1 MNLTRNQT
9 IVAALSLCIFI
20 ALPWSAKLAALI
32 GSAGLFAAATTP
44 SYRPLTDDA
53 RMRIVLSMV
62 ITLMVMCCPACQAGA
77 AYSVI
82 MFIVGSMFMFGVMQV
97 VLGAVPHRRLSPVL
111 IEARRPRGYS
121 WVPNFRM
128 RIAEVLA

>member
-1 MNLTRNQT
+1 MKPTRNQT
-9 IVAALSLCIFI
+9 IIAALAICIFI
-20 ALPWSAKLAALI
+20 ALPWPAKLAAAI
-32 GSAGLFAAATTP
+32 GSAALLAAATTP
-44 SYRPLTDDA
+44 NYRPMTDDT

-97 VLGAVPHRRLSPVL
+97 VLGATPHRRLSPVL
-111 IEARRPRGYS
+111 IEARRPRGYRRLS
-121 WVPNFRM
+121 MQMGVS
-128 RIAEVLA
+128 